1 MNDKVNMMRNPN
13 QILGKLQSMIDPK
26 MMAQLGG
33 AGNLMS
39 MMKEMS
45 TNPDMQ
51 KMMSSMGGDM

>member
-1 MNDKVNMMRNPN
+1 
-13 QILGKLQSMIDPK
+13 MIDPK

-45 TNPDMQ
+45 SNPEMQ
-51 KMMSSMGGDM
+51 KMMSSMGGGELEGLAKKKFVKGKK

>member
-1 MNDKVNMMRNPN
+1 
-13 QILGKLQSMIDPK
+13 MIDPK